1 MDLATAK
8 PSVETAPRTLEEL
21 RISPDLVA
29 GLLLRLLAAVGS
41 VSGARLEQ
49 MMGVP
54 YEVCQ
59 PIVEDYVKHNLV
71 EMAGY
76 APDVAADGRPLE
88 VRMLHVIG
96 EAGRRR
102 ARELGELS
110 TNYLGPCPISLEDYM
125 ALATAQ
131 ANPVVDI
138 EPASLIQ
145 ALGDLELDQ
154 GVVEQIG
161 SAMVSHAS
169 LFLYGA
175 PGNGK
180 STITKRIVR
189 LLGPPIEVPWA
200 IAVGGEVIRLLD
212 PIYHRLAG
220 PEQPADRRFVRVWRP
235 LVRAG
240 GELQYKQLDLTF
252 DERNRYYEAPLQLKA
267 NGGLLVIDD
276 FGRQAESPSRLLNR
290 FIVPMEERVDFID
303 LSASGHKIEIPFT
316 CQVVFS
322 TNLQPAQLVDEAFL
336 RRIAYKVL
344 IPDPTAEMYARIFQ
358 RECEHNRLQ
367 VDPKAAQFLIGL
379 YGGRPMRG
387 SHPRQIVARLL
398 DRARFRREAAALTT
412 DGLREAFN
420 SYLNPAFSDGSPAS
434 VRSGLGSAAG

>member
-1 MDLATAK
+1 MDLAPPRPT
-8 PSVETAPRTLEEL
+8 STQSAPRTLAEL

-29 GLLLRLLAAVGS
+29 GLLLRLLAAAGS

-49 MMGVP
+49 MMGIP

-76 APDVAADGRPLE
+76 APDVAPDGRPLE
-88 VRMLHVIG
+88 VRMMHVIG

-110 TNYLGPCPISLEDYM
+110 TNYLGPCPISLEDYT

-131 ANPVVDI
+131 ANPALDI
-138 EPASLIQ
+138 QPATLVH
-145 ALGDLELDQ
+145 ALGDLELDR

-169 LFLYGA
+169 LFIYGA

-180 STITKRIVR
+180 STITKRIVQ
-189 LLGPPIEVPWA
+189 LLGPPIDVPWA
-200 IAVGGEVIRLLD
+200 IAVGGEVVRLLD

-220 PEQPADRRFVRVWRP
+220 PDQPTDRRFVRVLRP

-240 GELQYKQLDLTF
+240 GELQYRQLDLTF

-344 IPDPTAEMYARIFQ
+344 IPDPTPEMYARIFQ
-358 RECEHNRLQ
+358 RESERNGLH
-367 VDPKAAQFLIGL
+367 VDPKACDFLMSL
-379 YGGRPMRG
+379 YGERPMRG
-387 SHPRQIVARLL
+387 SHPRQVLARLM
-398 DRARFRREAAALTT
+398 DRARFRRETPALTPEAM
-412 DGLREAFN
+412 REAFN
-420 SYLNPAFSDGSPAS
+420 AYLNPAFADGSTPA
-434 VRSGLGSAAG
+434 R

>member
-1 MDLATAK
+1 VSETLPLRPPSNSVPRSLDDLG
-8 PSVETAPRTLEEL
+8 VN
-21 RISPDLVA
+21 PDLVA

-41 VSGARLEQ
+41 ISGARLEQ
-49 MMGVP
+49 MLGIP

-76 APDVAADGRPLE
+76 APGVAADGRPVE

-102 ARELGELS
+102 ALEVGELS
-110 TNYLGPCPISLEDYM
+110 TNYLGPCPVSLDQYTT
-125 ALATAQ
+125 LARAQ
-131 ANPVVDI
+131 ANPPLEMNLNV
-138 EPASLIQ
+138 LTR

-154 GVVEQIG
+154 RVIEQIG

-169 LFLYGA
+169 LFIYGA

-180 STITKRIVR
+180 STITRRIVQ
-189 LLGPPIEVPWA
+189 LLGPPIDVPWA
-200 IAVGGEVIRLLD
+200 VAVGNEVIRLLD

-220 PEQPADRRFVRVWRP
+220 PQPADRRLSSVLRP

-240 GELQYKQLDLTF
+240 GELQYRQLELTF
-252 DERNRYYEAPLQLKA
+252 DERNRYYEAPLQWKA

-290 FIVPMEERVDFID
+290 FIVPMEEGVDFVD
-303 LSASGHKIEIPFT
+303 LSASGHKIEVPFT

-336 RRIAYKVL
+336 RRIAYKVMV
-344 IPDPTAEMYARIFQ
+344 PDPTPEMYARIFL
-358 RECEHNRLQ
+358 RECESNSLHA
-367 VDPKAAQFLIGL
+367 DGEAAQFLLKL
-379 YGGRPMRG
+379 YGDRPMRG
-387 SHPRQIVARLL
+387 SHPRQLLSRLL
-398 DRARFRREAAALTT
+398 DRARFRGQPAALNPQTIQ
-412 DGLREAFN
+412 EAFDT
-420 SYLNPAFSDGSPAS
+420 YLNPAFS
-434 VRSGLGSAAG
+434 AAGS